1 MKLHN
6 QYCHKFARNH
16 DENMFDHLFQVIEH
30 QFSPEDKERFLK
42 KTLPCLAR
50 YAIAL
55 PDLKP
60 PKFEYILASKPT
72 KFNLDRKFVASLAAN
87 AFVSSLCKK
96 SKRLWPHGLPDITF
110 ATLFPLLSSDFCSA
124 LRFKG
129 ELIQGHLNRWTSQL
143 GLGCTTGGLERVV
156 SVHKST

>member
-1 MKLHN
+1 
-6 QYCHKFARNH
+6 
-16 DENMFDHLFQVIEH
+16 MFDHLFQVIEH

-129 ELIQGHLNRWTSQL
+129 TVYIWIVSFSIKVNLFQKHLFLQQLTHNMTKVCSLINTS
-143 GLGCTTGGLERVV
+143 
-156 SVHKST
+156 SVHENYKL

>member
-1 MKLHN
+1 MAVTL
-6 QYCHKFARNH
+6 
-16 DENMFDHLFQVIEH
+16 
-30 QFSPEDKERFLK
+30 ERFLK

-55 PDLKP
+55 PELKP
-60 PKFEYILASKPT
+60 PKFEYILASNPT

-129 ELIQGHLNRWTSQL
+129 IHYIYLDSKLLPPIYI
-143 GLGCTTGGLERVV
+143 CT
-156 SVHKST
+156 

>member
-1 MKLHN
+1 MKFHN

-129 ELIQGHLNRWTSQL
+129 GWDNLRRSNFQFSPFPPQ
-143 GLGCTTGGLERVV
+143 
-156 SVHKST
+156 K

>member
-1 MKLHN
+1 MAVTL
-6 QYCHKFARNH
+6 
-16 DENMFDHLFQVIEH
+16 
-30 QFSPEDKERFLK
+30 ERFLK

-129 ELIQGHLNRWTSQL
+129 ELISECIFNFANSLR
-143 GLGCTTGGLERVV
+143 
-156 SVHKST
+156 K